1 MNAEQ
6 RLNLISKI
14 AQNDHYFTD
23 GDEYW
28 LIGMLSDTTMSDD
41 ALMQQIEAVKTGF
54 PKYAQFLECSKNQ
67 LKMSQVIT
75 LGWKLFNKQYLN
87 PSIVLGASRAP

>member
-1 MNAEQ
+1 MNVEV

-14 AQNDHYFTD
+14 AQNAVCFDR

-41 ALMQQIEAVKTGF
+41 KLKEEIEKVKKDF
-54 PKYAQFLECSKNQ
+54 PEYIDFL
-67 LKMSQVIT
+67 
-75 LGWKLFNKQYLN
+75 
-87 PSIVLGASRAP
+87 

>member
-6 RLNLISKI
+6 RLNLINKI
-14 AQNDHYFTD
+14 AQNAHYFTGTD

-41 ALMQQIEAVKTGF
+41 KLKEEIEAVKKDF
-54 PKYAQFLECSKNQ
+54 PEYAE
-67 LKMSQVIT
+67 
-75 LGWKLFNKQYLN
+75 LF
-87 PSIVLGASRAP
+87 

>member
-14 AQNDHYFTD
+14 AQNAHVFGD
-23 GDEYW
+23 GDELW

-41 ALMQQIEAVKTGF
+41 ELKKEIEGIKVGF
-54 PKYAQFLECSKNQ
+54 PEYAQFFTWVESL
-67 LKMSQVIT
+67 SQ
-75 LGWKLFNKQYLN
+75 
-87 PSIVLGASRAP
+87 

>member
-14 AQNDHYFTD
+14 AQNSHIFTD
-23 GDEYW
+23 GDEFW

-41 ALMQQIEAVKTGF
+41 ELMQQIGVVKIGF
-54 PKYAQFLECSKNQ
+54 PEYAQFFE
-67 LKMSQVIT
+67 
-75 LGWKLFNKQYLN
+75 
-87 PSIVLGASRAP
+87 

>member
-14 AQNDHYFTD
+14 AQNAHCFTD

-41 ALMQQIEAVKTGF
+41 ALLQPNCYHQLLFVSVKTCH
-54 PKYAQFLECSKNQ
+54 L
-67 LKMSQVIT
+67 
-75 LGWKLFNKQYLN
+75 
-87 PSIVLGASRAP
+87 

>member
-14 AQNDHYFTD
+14 AQNAHYFTD

-41 ALMQQIEAVKTGF
+41 KLKEEIEAVKKDF
-54 PKYAQFLECSKNQ
+54 PEYAE
-67 LKMSQVIT
+67 
-75 LGWKLFNKQYLN
+75 LF
-87 PSIVLGASRAP
+87 

>member
-41 ALMQQIEAVKTGF
+41 ALMQQIEVVKTRL
-54 PKYAQFLECSKNQ
+54 PKYAQFLECSKI
-67 LKMSQVIT
+67 SSD
-75 LGWKLFNKQYLN
+75 LN
-87 PSIVLGASRAP
+87 YKTHCVRRNSLHWWFFS